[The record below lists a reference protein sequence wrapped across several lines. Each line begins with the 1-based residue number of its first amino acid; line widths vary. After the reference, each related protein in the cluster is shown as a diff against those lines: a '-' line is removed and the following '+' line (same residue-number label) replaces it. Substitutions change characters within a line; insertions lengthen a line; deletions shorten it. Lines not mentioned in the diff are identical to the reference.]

1 MSPLSSTT
9 EPADSRPRQPHGKPL
24 PVHKPQWG
32 TQRRWVGGGEPQE
45 MTGQCVEMRLGGGE
59 GPLGLARRFWTE
71 KWPRAIRL
79 EGFLVSSLK
88 AEHKPVSAD
97 PPRGSSRLSPPLLC
111 PLSHRPS
118 PPEIFLTL

>member
-1 MSPLSSTT
+1 M
-9 EPADSRPRQPHGKPL
+9 
-24 PVHKPQWG
+24 
-32 TQRRWVGGGEPQE
+32 GGGEPQE

-88 AEHKPVSAD
+88 AEHKPVSAG
-97 PPRGSSRLSPPLLC
+97 PLRGFLPPLPAFAVS
-111 PLSHRPS
+111 PLSQAFS
-118 PPEIFLTL
+118 T